1 MIVPKFHFIQHL
13 IALSGDPLLGL
24 TIVLVV
30 FGIVGLIHFVFKKI
44 PKLSPKQRKKFERIY
59 FSFLGFIFIVMGI
72 SMETEKTSINI
83 VSKLEICLGVIY
95 IMYSIFSK
103 FDPNKNQY

>member
-44 PKLSPKQRKKFERIY
+44 PKLSPKQRKKVRKNL
-59 FSFLGFIFIVMGI
+59 FLIFRLHFYRHGHLNGDR
-72 SMETEKTSINI
+72 KNI
-83 VSKLEICLGVIY
+83 FK
-95 IMYSIFSK
+95 YS
-103 FDPNKNQY
+103 

>member
-13 IALSGDPLLGL
+13 IALSGDPHPGL

-59 FSFLGFIFIVMGI
+59 FSFLGSFL
-72 SMETEKTSINI
+72 SSWASQWRPK
-83 VSKLEICLGVIY
+83 KHL
-95 IMYSIFSK
+95 
-103 FDPNKNQY
+103 